1 MFALVEAEALPAAL
15 VEIDALSD
23 ELGGYR
29 PFFEARAEALR
40 LCGNVEAASA
50 ALCRAIELSR
60 SEDQQRWLEARRVS
74 QF

>member
-23 ELGGYR
+23 ELDGYR
-29 PFFEARAEALR
+29 PFFAARAEALR

-50 ALCRAIELSR
+50 ALCCAIELSR
-60 SEDQQRWLEARRVS
+60 SEDQQQWLEARRVS